1 MNGLTLA
8 EARHFAVRTGLG
20 VDWATLKKLRGQ
32 NKNHLIQSLHRHA
45 MQLPPAPPKMTAW
58 QRLDQLN
65 QSGYAGQ
72 KQVRAIARQEGIALK
87 LWWIKHMLKTQT
99 PFVERMTLFWHNHF
113 TSSIKKVL
121 QPQLLHQQNLT
132 LRQYALGNFADL
144 LKSILHDPAML
155 IYLDGSINQKDHINE
170 NFAREFLE
178 LFTLGQGHFSEND
191 IKAVAHIF
199 TGWQVNRFDASVFY
213 KEANHSQEPVS
224 FLGQKGL
231 FSSDDIVAIILK
243 QPRTAEFIAEK
254 FWYEFIAITP
264 PKHNIIRQ
272 WAQQFRNSHYDIKA
286 LLQAVL
292 SSAEFWNPKNR
303 GRRIKSP
310 IEFIVGT
317 SRTLGYVPLSDKEL
331 INTFQRLGQNVFDP
345 PNVAGWKGGTTWIDT
360 DALLTRNAF
369 LESLKHPQHQA
380 KISPAIPNVS
390 QAILQQWLL
399 AINPVLPLQ
408 ATLAPPQFLHAL
420 LLDPSYQLT

>member
-8 EARHFAVRTGLG
+8 EARHLAVRTGLG
-20 VDWATLKKLRGQ
+20 VDWSTLKKLRGQ
-32 NKNHLIQSLHRHA
+32 NKQRAIQMLCQGA
-45 MQLPPAPPKMTAW
+45 AQLPPAPPKMTKW
-58 QRLDQLN
+58 QQLNQLN
-65 QSGYAGQ
+65 QSSYAGQ
-72 KQVRAIARQEGIALK
+72 KKARAIARQEGIALK
-87 LWWIKHMLKTQT
+87 LWWIKHMLQTNT

-121 QPQLLHQQNLT
+121 QPQLLHQQNQS
-132 LRQYALGNFADL
+132 LRKHALGNFTDM
-144 LKSILHDPAML
+144 LKSMLHNPAML
-155 IYLDGSINQKDHINE
+155 IYLDGRINQKDHINE

-191 IKAVAHIF
+191 IKTVAHAF
-199 TGWQVNRFDASVFY
+199 TGWHVNRFDASVFY
-213 KEANHSQEPVS
+213 KAANHSQVPLS
-224 FLGQKGL
+224 FLGQKGI
-231 FSSDDIVAIILK
+231 FSSDDIIAIILK

-264 PKHNIIRQ
+264 PKRNIIQQ
-272 WAQQFRNSHYDIKA
+272 WAQQFRNSHYDIKV

-292 SSAEFWNPKNR
+292 NSTEFWNPKNR

-331 INTFQRLGQNVFDP
+331 INTFQRLGQSVFDP
-345 PNVAGWKGGTTWIDT
+345 PNVAGWKGGKTWIST
-360 DALLTRNAF
+360 DSLLTRNAF
-369 LESLKHPQHQA
+369 LESLQHPHHQS
-380 KISPAIPNVS
+380 KISPAIPKVS

-399 AINPVLPLQ
+399 AIKPVLPLNAKL
-408 ATLAPPQFLHAL
+408 ATPQFVHAL